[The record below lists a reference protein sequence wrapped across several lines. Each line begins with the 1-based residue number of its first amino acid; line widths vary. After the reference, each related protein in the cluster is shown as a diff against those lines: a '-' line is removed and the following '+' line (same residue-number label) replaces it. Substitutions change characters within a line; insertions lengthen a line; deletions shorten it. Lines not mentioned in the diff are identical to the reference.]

1 MTAKAGW
8 DASDDLGWGQDAGR
22 YVMSVAVAMT
32 GVDAHRIRKYE
43 AAGLVT
49 PARTAGGQRLFS
61 DRDVSRIRE
70 SAGLE
75 AEGINLKGSEVI
87 IHMKK
92 REELNNRGEPR

>member
-1 MTAKAGW
+1 
-8 DASDDLGWGQDAGR
+8 
-22 YVMSVAVAMT
+22 MSVAVSMT

-49 PARTAGGQRLFS
+49 PARTSGGQRLFS

-70 SAGLE
+70 IAGLE
-75 AEGINLKGSEVI
+75 AEGINLKGIEVI

-92 REELNNRGEPR
+92 REGLNNRGEPR